1 MEGSHSGLVRGPGKA
16 VCPKGHRG
24 FESLSFRL
32 RLAGYLRN
40 IFPAVGLK
48 GKEYIEVREKV

>member
-32 RLAGYLRN
+32 RLDGYLRN

-48 GKEYIEVREKV
+48 G